1 MQNILNKK
9 PPKKILILG
18 SSSDIGYELTKILLN
33 TNNHLHLHY
42 FSNKNSLKR
51 INSKKVKLI
60 KSNFGL
66 SQKSLI
72 LKKFDNNYDAII
84 NLVGYIDNKS
94 FNNFSYD
101 NLIKSLTIN
110 SIVPMLIIR
119 KSVDNMLKKK
129 YGRIINTSSIGV
141 KFGGG
146 KNTFS
151 YSLSKHIN
159 EFIPSFFKILAEN
172 NVFYNVLRIGLTDTK
187 IHKKIKRKNM
197 IQRVK
202 MLPTKKM
209 AKPIDIANYINFLC
223 LENNNFITNEI
234 INISGGE

>member
-1 MQNILNKK
+1 M
-9 PPKKILILG
+9 
-18 SSSDIGYELTKILLN
+18 
-33 TNNHLHLHY
+33 
-42 FSNKNSLKR
+42 
-51 INSKKVKLI
+51 
-60 KSNFGL
+60 
-66 SQKSLI
+66 
-72 LKKFDNNYDAII
+72 
-84 NLVGYIDNKS
+84 
-94 FNNFSYD
+94 NFSYD

-110 SIVPMLIIR
+110 SIVPLLIIR
-119 KSVDNMLKKK
+119 KSIDNMSKKK

-146 KNTFS
+146 TNTFS

>member
-1 MQNILNKK
+1 MQNTLNRKS
-9 PPKKILILG
+9 PKKILILG
-18 SSSDIGYELTKILLN
+18 SSSDIGHELTKILLN
-33 TNNHLHLHY
+33 TNCHLHLHY
-42 FSNKNSLKR
+42 FSNRSPLKR
-51 INSKKVKLI
+51 INSKNIKLI
-60 KSNFGL
+60 KSNFAA
-66 SQKSLI
+66 SQKGLI

-110 SIVPMLIIR
+110 SIVPLLIIR
-119 KSVDNMLKKK
+119 KSIKNMAKKK

-159 EFIPSFFKILAEN
+159 EFLPSFFKIIAEN